1 MTTIGSAYVEI
12 RALDKFFERDVR
24 RIVKDIKD
32 VNIKFKADVN
42 MAPVYKKLRTLRA
55 SPLVKNTIVFNA
67 DVNTTDLYKRMEDVL
82 TELEERSVTVNVD
95 EKGLDPLQK
104 KVEETSESLENT
116 TRKLNES
123 IEDATRNAAKGV
135 ESAFN
140 KATDD
145 IVSGTETR
153 ISKFMETLRRKFG
166 GFQQELNNAST
177 KTLGEYE
184 ESAAR
189 IGRAVQQVEADMAR
203 LNKTLESAG
212 VGDASS
218 LLNSDKDIK
227 SLLDYTKKGS
237 LEIHTIMKSQASL
250 IRGSFIKAYRDA
262 QEEGQ
267 NMEESM
273 RTAMRSIEGMVEN
286 VRAGLRKAG
295 FDKSEVEKVMSA
307 FDLSDKSLR
316 IHAEADTARAE
327 AELAFLARQRKAS
340 IKAELAPDTVAAFRG
355 AFHTITGTLPAAQ
368 IKSFFTGITAN
379 FEAVATKTGVVTTAI
394 AGASAAILKFG
405 GDAFLIA
412 DDIAQVVG
420 IAAAGPAAIGMFG
433 ASIAALTL
441 GWKNFSKA
449 FSDDKAFKQLPAQAQ
464 QTVNAM
470 RGMGTAIRV
479 ATQTSYWNAVGD
491 SVRSFM
497 KVVQGPLTKGLVGSG
512 KAMGEQTK
520 AFSNTLKSF
529 TTSGGLATTFTNI
542 NKALTNATG
551 AVAGFTKGFLELM
564 EGGSKSLPTFGTW
577 LSKIG
582 AQFGDWAKKA
592 NESGKITEWI
602 DQAVVRLQQLGS
614 ILKSTVGIFNAISD
628 AARAAGLDGLEQL
641 ASGMQKVSA
650 AMNSADFQTKLVT
663 VFKSAKKAMENVAP
677 GMGKF
682 FGEIGDHVGEIGG
695 LLETAGSSF
704 GQFFTNLGVMLSRD
718 KFWTGLQDLFSGVQ
732 GAMQRLEPGFARL
745 GDALGN
751 TFSIMGT
758 VVEYMAPGLNQLFD
772 TIALLTDALGPGIKA
787 VIPVFSEFIEM
798 VMTIVKSVIVPLAT
812 GIGNLMEA
820 FAGLPGP
827 IQTALM
833 SLGAIPV
840 AALLASTGIAKLV
853 GVIATV
859 ATKVGLAKTAVSGFA
874 TVLGA
879 LATGK
884 LGAAKAAF
892 DGVVVAA
899 GNAGKGVDKAGKQA
913 SGGITAIGTSA
924 EKSAKKTSGAVN
936 AAAKTVSGGKGGFFG
951 KIFGGAAM
959 GAVGGL
965 PGILI
970 GAGIGVVASVGGAII
985 SSISEKNAEIK
996 AQAETAARTIEQY
1009 KTSIDAKTGSLG
1021 SQSSSIASQALSES
1035 YAVIAGEQVKFADS
1049 AQQTGQEIDTVAKK
1063 LTSSIPA
1070 FKDYGK
1076 NWKDVKTNMQNIG
1089 DGQGALDAYTD
1100 SLRANMDAYQQ
1111 TANND
1116 AIQKQIGHVEELQK
1130 KWQNNEAGAGE
1141 YFRTVNKYS
1150 DGFIESLGYTVSEFD
1165 AMTQDQINSMSNGI
1179 AGQFDAITQAGTRSA
1194 QDIQKSYADAKL
1206 LAISENE
1213 KILNSS
1219 TSSAEEKLAA
1229 FQSNLVASGKT
1240 ASAQIEQSAM
1250 QSQLAIQTISTE
1262 MKSMQESLKG
1272 AGVKDASSLISKGPD
1287 KNGIQSVLDYT
1298 KKGSM
1303 EVFNTMQSQAGTI
1316 QTAFVNAYDTA
1327 IKKNG
1332 DMDASMKTALQ
1343 SVQPM
1348 LEGVKVGLKDAGFD
1362 KSEID
1367 KIMASFNLDQES
1379 FEVGITA
1386 DGTMAKVEA
1395 LNTQQYL
1402 DAMANGDY
1410 KALISAEGGQAAQ
1423 NQIAEL
1429 IGLGH
1434 SFSNEQFEA
1443 EMRVEAAQ
1451 AGIDFDTF
1459 MAKFMD
1465 APDQKK
1471 FIAEM
1476 RTQGAEQ
1483 ATAEITAVT
1492 GKLNEADGKKVT
1504 SYLTTLAETGT
1515 LDDFNAKLEGLD
1527 GKTKQAV
1534 IQAILKGGT
1543 PEEITSRINAI
1554 PGTKDVIV
1562 EATDNTK
1569 GVVDGVTKTETK
1581 KVETELVPPKQSLA
1595 AMFTGMPEQKV
1606 SLVYGPMPPAPQIPD
1621 LKAKIKVSYG
1631 DMPTLKVPEP
1641 KAVKV
1646 KVSTEQ
1652 GSLNSL
1658 KSAINGIKNKNVTV
1672 TAKASSGDVSGL
1684 KSKIDGI
1691 KAKSVTVT
1699 AKASSANVSSL
1710 SRAISGVKDK
1720 TVNVKANASAAQSTV
1735 KAVQGVKI
1743 SDKSF
1748 SINGNNGGALA
1759 AIRAVNATPVSNKT
1773 MTITTIRRTIE
1784 QNNNGGFYVGGYQT
1798 FARGGFDP
1806 KIAKAIKR
1814 TRGQS
1819 ENRVAQIARGSDN
1832 YRVWAE
1838 KETGGEAY
1846 IPLAKAKRARSLQI
1860 LEQVARHFGLS
1871 IEKYANGGFNLGG
1884 NQVASGIT
1892 TFASGGTTV
1901 KSAEKR
1907 VKKAQDRY
1915 NDIDR
1920 KKINKKRKEA
1930 AKKEL
1935 EAAKKNLKAAQN
1947 REKESKK
1954 QADLTKKKN
1963 QEERAVLSSIGAN
1976 LAAQFRPEKSPLNKE
1991 ISGLRKEAS
2000 KFISTYKKSRPKD
2013 AKQMEK
2019 VSKSLAKQGYASAG
2033 YTKLVNKYG
2042 GNKATEIL
2050 ANRAQKA
2057 QKTRSKKDD
2066 VLKGV
2071 TLRDYELAISRVEN
2085 QLKTAE
2091 SKLAD
2096 LKSKKDQVV
2105 SGLASSISGE
2115 FKLNDLVSADSRSGL
2130 KVPVTAKSVS
2140 SYAKKKLSDIRGFK
2154 EKIRTLLNRGYD
2166 PALVQEIAEM
2176 GITDGTQVANAL
2188 IKDNSQK
2195 KTLNDAYKSIQWN
2208 SKDLGQLVGNKMYDA
2223 GINAQKGLIKGLQA
2237 DEKALKQAAAHLGD
2251 ILYKEFKKKLGIK
2264 SPSRVMAGLG
2274 KFIPQ
2279 GVALGIDNEKHVVS
2293 KSIKNLVNPKDL
2305 NVGSRTA
2312 GNAPGGNTPSNSGI
2326 MGGNAPQIIVNP
2338 SPGMNEVLVGQAASR
2353 ELMYRLV

>member
-82 TELEERSVTVNVD
+82 TELEDRTVTVNVD

-237 LEIHTIMKSQASL
+237 LEIHTIMKSQASV

-267 NMEESM
+267 NMEDSM
-273 RTAMRSIEGMVEN
+273 RSAMRSIESMVEN
-286 VRAGLRKAG
+286 VRSGLRKAG
-295 FDKSEVEKVMSA
+295 FNKSEVDQVMSA

-327 AELAFLARQRKAS
+327 AELAFLSRQRKAS

-355 AFHTITGTLPAAQ
+355 AFHTITATLPAAQ

-379 FEAVATKTGVVTTAI
+379 FEAVATKTGIVTTAI
-394 AGASAAILKFG
+394 AGAGAAILKFG

-412 DDIAQVVG
+412 DDIAQVIQ
-420 IAAAGPAAIGMFG
+420 IAAAAPAAIGMFG
-433 ASIAALTL
+433 ASITALTL

-449 FSDDKAFKQLPAQAQ
+449 FSDDKAFKQLPAQAK

-529 TTSGGLATTFTNI
+529 TTSGGLTTTFNNI
-542 NKALTNATG
+542 NKALTNASG

-564 EGGSKSLPTFGTW
+564 EGGSKSLPAFGTW
-577 LSKIG
+577 MTKIG
-582 AQFGDWAKKA
+582 TQFGEWAKKA
-592 NESGKITEWI
+592 NDSGKITEWI

-628 AARAAGLDGLEQL
+628 AARSAGLDGLEQL
-641 ASGMQKVSA
+641 AVGMEKVSN

-682 FGEIGDHVGEIGG
+682 FGEIGNHVGEIGG
-695 LLETAGSSF
+695 LLETAGSTF
-704 GQFFTNLGVMLSRD
+704 GQFFTNLGVLLSRD
-718 KFWTGLQDLFSGVQ
+718 KFWTGLQDLFSGVE
-732 GAMQRLEPGFARL
+732 GAMQKLEPGFARL

-787 VIPVFSEFIEM
+787 VIPVFSEFIEL
-798 VMTIVKSVIVPLAT
+798 VMTIVKAVIVPLAT

-827 IQTALM
+827 IQMVLM

-859 ATKVGLAKTAVSGFA
+859 ATKVGLARTAMSGFGVML
-874 TVLGA
+874 TS

-899 GNAGKGVDKAGKQA
+899 NNAGKGVDKAGKQTA
-913 SGGITAIGTSA
+913 GGITAIGTSA

-996 AQAETAARTIEQY
+996 AQAETAAKTIEQY
-1009 KTSIDAKTGSLG
+1009 KTSIDSKTGSLG
-1021 SQSSSIASQALSES
+1021 SQSSSIASQALSDS

-1348 LEGVKVGLKDAGFD
+1348 LDGVKVGLKDAGFN

-1434 SFSNEQFEA
+1434 SFSSEQFEA

-1543 PEEITSRINAI
+1543 PEEISARINAI

-1569 GVVDGVTKTETK
+1569 GVVEAATKTEEK
-1581 KVETELVPPKQSLA
+1581 KVETVLLPPVQTIASMFGHAPAQEISLKFGPVPPLPTISAIKATIELKFGSTPA
-1595 AMFTGMPEQKV
+1595 APKISNLKATIGLK
-1606 SLVYGPMPPAPQIPD
+1606 YGPTPAKPKID
-1621 LKAKIKVSYG
+1621 NLKASIKATYEKLPKLNVPKPSGVSIKVTA
-1631 DMPTLKVPEP
+1631 DPKPVNTLKGAIDKVRD
-1641 KAVKV
+1641 KAVKITATAPADAV
-1646 KVSTEQ
+1646 
-1652 GSLNSL
+1652 NSL
-1658 KSAINGIKNKNVTV
+1658 KKAIDKVKDKNVSVTASANTGTVLGMVSAIAAVR
-1672 TAKASSGDVSGL
+1672 S
-1684 KSKIDGI
+1684 KSV
-1691 KAKSVTVT
+1691 SVTVRNRT
-1699 AKASSANVSSL
+1699 
-1710 SRAISGVKDK
+1710 I
-1720 TVNVKANASAAQSTV
+1720 TEAA
-1735 KAVQGVKI
+1735 
-1743 SDKSF
+1743 
-1748 SINGNNGGALA
+1748 NGGIFSGAG
-1759 AIRAVNATPVSNKT
+1759 V
-1773 MTITTIRRTIE
+1773 
-1784 QNNNGGFYVGGYQT
+1784 QT

-1806 KIAKAIKR
+1806 KIAKAINR

-1846 IPLAKAKRARSLQI
+1846 IPLAKAKRGRSLQI

-1884 NQVASGIT
+1884 NQVASGVT

-1963 QEERAVLSSIGAN
+1963 QEERAVLSSIGN
-1976 LAAQFRPEKSPLNKE
+1976 SLTAQFKPEKSPLSKE
-1991 ISGLRKEAS
+1991 ITGLRKEAS

-2019 VSKSLAKQGYASAG
+2019 VSKSLAKQSYASAG

-2050 ANRAQKA
+2050 ANRVQKA
-2057 QKTRSKKDD
+2057 QKTRTKKDD
-2066 VLKGV
+2066 VLRGV

-2140 SYAKKKLSDIRGFK
+2140 AYAKKKLSDIRGFK

-2237 DEKALKQAAAHLGD
+2237 DEKALKQAAVHLGD
-2251 ILYKEFKKKLGIK
+2251 ILYKEFKKALGIK

-2279 GVALGIDNEKHVVS
+2279 GVALGIENEKHVVS
-2293 KSIKNLVNPKDL
+2293 KSIRNLVDPKDL
-2305 NVGSRTA
+2305 NVGTRST
-2312 GNAPGGNTPSNSGI
+2312 GSTPGGNTPSNSGI